1 MPDLTRWKFPPSLM
15 YQPPMASELM
25 QLHIAQSPAVCG
37 QAVSAALRYTGSFA
51 ISTTILFL
59 LCAQLIYIFLS
70 FFYTYSVC
78 VCAFFFFRNYH
89 FFYIEIEE
97 FRAFRILFLNHRES
111 KSWVTQLQDKL
122 HFCLSA
128 STRALLFQSR
138 VPKVCHSHTKPL
150 AALGTEC
157 PRSAAEPKGW
167 WLFLSSK
174 CAQHRSRNQ

>member
-1 MPDLTRWKFPPSLM
+1 MGSAGFDQMEIPSSLVM

-78 VCAFFFFRNYH
+78 VCAFFFFSETTI
-89 FFYIEIEE
+89 FFT
-97 FRAFRILFLNHRES
+97 L
-111 KSWVTQLQDKL
+111 K
-122 HFCLSA
+122 
-128 STRALLFQSR
+128 
-138 VPKVCHSHTKPL
+138 
-150 AALGTEC
+150 
-157 PRSAAEPKGW
+157 
-167 WLFLSSK
+167 
-174 CAQHRSRNQ
+174 